1 MNKLIEFESVT
12 KTYIHKFS
20 KHKVVALDNVSFS
33 VKKGDICALI
43 GESGAG
49 KTTIAKL
56 LTGVEKPDSGKI
68 YYNGNNILM
77 QNANELKKTA
87 RKIHYLHQ
95 DPYSAF
101 NPVKLIVQSLKEPL
115 VIKGG
120 ITKNEIMEKIYKTFS
135 LLNLEKNLITK
146 KPNEVSGGELQR
158 LAIARMLLSYGETVI
173 LDEPFA
179 SVDYENKTQ
188 ITNIISTL
196 KDNGFT
202 IILISHNLDFV
213 KRIADYIV
221 VLQQGKVF
229 VQGSVFDTSSFFN
242 Q

>member
-33 VKKGDICALI
+33 VRKGDVCALI

-77 QNANELKKTA
+77 QNTNELKKTA

-101 NPVKLIVQSLKEPL
+101 NPVKLIVQSVGEPML
-115 VIKGG
+115 VIGDFSKS
-120 ITKNEIMEKIYKTFS
+120 EIKKKMEQVFKM
-135 LLNLEKNLITK
+135 LNLDINLLSNK
-146 KPNEVSGGELQR
+146 KPFQVSGGELQR
-158 LAIARMLLSYGETVI
+158 LAIARALMLEPEVI
-173 LDEPFA
+173 VLDEPFA
-179 SVDYENKTQ
+179 SVDSENKEQ
-188 ITNIISTL
+188 ILGILLSLQKKGITV
-196 KDNGFT
+196 
-202 IILISHNLDFV
+202 ILISHNLQMV
-213 KRIADYIV
+213 KKVADNV
-221 VLQQGKVF
+221 FTLKQGKF
-229 VQGSVFDTSSFFN
+229 VEKELAEEIKN
-242 Q
+242 